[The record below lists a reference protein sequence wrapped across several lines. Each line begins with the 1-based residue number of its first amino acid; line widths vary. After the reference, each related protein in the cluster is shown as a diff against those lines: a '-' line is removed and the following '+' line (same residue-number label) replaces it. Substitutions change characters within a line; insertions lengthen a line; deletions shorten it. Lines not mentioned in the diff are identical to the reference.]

1 MRVIGIVSLLI
12 RADRLGQQVIILMV
26 SLGDRLPLLILM
38 YLEKL
43 LNHVKLRIFQQ
54 DLVSLFSL
62 TLRTSFILVESM
74 HYLSNQK
81 TLKT

>member
-12 RADRLGQQVIILMV
+12 RADRLGQQAIILMV
-26 SLGDRLPLLILM
+26 SLEDRLPLLILM